1 MYIIILVYHTEN
13 RHRHRMNFTNLYI
26 AAATNV
32 FSWANYQLCKNNFET
47 HSYLKYRY
55 ITTHK

>member
-13 RHRHRMNFTNLYI
+13 RHRHRMDFTNLYI
-26 AAATNV
+26 ATNV
-32 FSWANYQLCKNNFET
+32 FSWANHQLCKNNFET